1 MAQYGSIPLCILT
14 LSISVLLCS
23 ATGDDRKE
31 YIVYMGSLPEGEY
44 SPSSHHLSLLQE
56 VVKDSSSENV
66 LVRSYKRSFNGFSAK
81 LTSEEAQKLASKKEV
96 VSIFPST
103 TLQLQTTRSW
113 DFMGFNV
120 TASGKRG
127 THSDIIVGVID
138 TGIWPESES
147 FNDDG
152 FGPPPRKWRGACEG
166 GENFTCNNK
175 IIGARHYSFSSARD
189 DLGHG
194 SHTASTAAGSIVKK
208 ASFYGLAQGTAR
220 GGVPSAR
227 ISAYKVCGPGSCQ
240 SSDILSA
247 FDDAIADGVDI
258 ITISI
263 GGNQAQEF
271 DNDVIA
277 IGGFHSMAKG
287 ILTLQSAGNDGPVSG
302 SVASVAPWI
311 FTVAASSMDRRIID
325 KVVLGNG
332 KTLVGNSV
340 NSFSLKGKKFP
351 LVYGKGAS
359 RECKHLEASLCY
371 SGCLDRALVKGKIVV
386 CDDVNGRTEAK
397 RAGALGAILPTSF
410 EDISFILP
418 LPGLSLTEDK
428 LNAVK
433 SYLNSTKKP
442 SANILK
448 SEAIKD
454 NAAPEVA
461 SFSSRGPNPIISD
474 ILKPDASAPGI
485 DILAAFPPVL
495 SPADDPSDKRHVKY
509 SVMSGTSMA
518 CPHAAGVA
526 AHVKAAHP
534 DWSASAIKSAIMTTA
549 WPMNVTERS
558 EGEFAFG
565 SGHVNPVAAI
575 HPGLVYETQKSDY
588 IQLFCGLGYS
598 AEKIRQISGDNSS
611 CSKAARNTLPRD
623 LNYPS
628 MAAKVAAE
636 ESFTIKFHRTV
647 TNVGNANST
656 YKAKIFSHSSLK
668 IKVVPGAL
676 SFKSLKEKKSFAVTI
691 VGRDLTYN
699 STLSASL
706 VWSDG
711 SHSVRSPIVVYGR
724 GR

>member
-1 MAQYGSIPLCILT
+1 
-14 LSISVLLCS
+14 
-23 ATGDDRKE
+23 
-31 YIVYMGSLPEGEY
+31 
-44 SPSSHHLSLLQE
+44 
-56 VVKDSSSENV
+56 
-66 LVRSYKRSFNGFSAK
+66 
-81 LTSEEAQKLASKKEV
+81 
-96 VSIFPST
+96 
-103 TLQLQTTRSW
+103 
-113 DFMGFNV
+113 MGFNV

-194 SHTASTAAGSIVKK
+194 SHTASTAAGNIVKK

-271 DNDVIA
+271 DTDVIA

-311 FTVAASSMDRRIID
+311 FTVAASSTDRRIID

-371 SGCLDRALVKGKIVV
+371 SGCLDRTLVKGKIVL

-397 RAGALGAILPTSF
+397 RAGALGAILPISF

-474 ILKPDASAPGI
+474 ILKPDASAPGV

-495 SPADDPSDKRHVKY
+495 SPTDDTADKRHVKY

-565 SGHVNPVAAI
+565 SGHVNPVTAI

-588 IQLFCGLGYS
+588 IQLFCGLGYT

-628 MAAKVAAE
+628 MAAKVAVE

-656 YKAKIFSHSSLK
+656 YKAKIFSRSSLK
-668 IKVVPGAL
+668 IKVVPEAL

-699 STLSASL
+699 SILSASL

-711 SHSVRSPIVVYGR
+711 SHSVRSPIVVYG
-724 GR
+724 GGDEFTTPSAYN